1 MKTAKITLNPP
12 EIKSISYNNT
22 FRQKAGQPLKMT
34 VKSQVSVKTNPAA
47 PTTAMALVKI
57 TAGDEEKN
65 LSFEVET
72 MTLAVASTFVDNLDD
87 VLKTQY
93 LPILMMAVNEKIRS
107 VSVAMGLNLRLP
119 NPQLDYRETPEAEA
133 PIVIT
138 SQGRPKRNPRRRKL
152 L

>member
-107 VSVAMGLNLRLP
+107 VSAAMGLNLRLP

-138 SQGRPKRNPRRRKL
+138 SQERPKRNPRRRKL

>member
-107 VSVAMGLNLRLP
+107 VSAAMGLNLRLP

-138 SQGRPKRNPRRRKL
+138 S
-152 L
+152 

>member
-12 EIKSISYNNT
+12 EIKSISYNNS

-34 VKSQVSVKTNPAA
+34 LKSQVSVKTNPAA

-57 TAGDEEKN
+57 TADDEDKN

-93 LPILMMAVNEKIRS
+93 LPVLMMAVNEKIRS
-107 VSVAMGLNLRLP
+107 VSAAMGLNLRLP
-119 NPQLDYRETPEAEA
+119 NPQLNYRETPETES

-138 SQGRPKRNPRRRKL
+138 S
-152 L
+152 

>member
-22 FRQKAGQPLKMT
+22 FRQKPGQPLKMT

-47 PTTAMALVKI
+47 PTTAMVLVKI
-57 TAGDEEKN
+57 TASDEEQN
-65 LSFEVET
+65 LSLELET

-87 VLKTQY
+87 VLKQKY
-93 LPILMMAVNEKIRS
+93 LPIIMMVVNEKIRS
-107 VSVAMGLNLRLP
+107 ISASMGLNLRLP
-119 NPQLDYRETPEAEA
+119 NPQLDYQEASEGEA

-138 SQGRPKRNPRRRKL
+138 S
-152 L
+152 